1 MHIKRPNSC
10 EYQNCCDVGSL
21 PLNGKQTPADL
32 PHETITL
39 GQPGPKVLFNLAD
52 LLLLVHRRRDAVA
65 VVVVVVIAVA
75 AATAAAA
82 AAVELVATSLLP
94 GFASQSSSYKKE
106 LSK

>member
-1 MHIKRPNSC
+1 MLIIRPNSC

-21 PLNGKQTPADL
+21 PLNGKQTQPDL

-52 LLLLVHRRRDAVA
+52 LLLLVRRRHDAVA
-65 VVVVVVIAVA
+65 VVVVVIAVA

-94 GFASQSSSYKKE
+94 GFASQSSSYKRE
-106 LSK
+106 LS